1 MSPLLVIIL
10 WSLLTFTNIIPNYI
24 LPNPG
29 EVLISFYTL
38 IKNGELFVHAYNTLM
53 RVVLGFLIAS
63 AIAIP
68 LGIGI
73 GWSETIENI
82 FNPLIQILRPI
93 PPLAW
98 VPFALIWFGIGLK
111 SEVFII
117 FIGSFFPI
125 LLNTVDAVKG
135 VEKVFIESAYVLG
148 ANEQQILTKVVL
160 PGSLP
165 GIVLGMRV
173 GFGIGFMCTVAAEMI
188 AAKSGL
194 GYLIMDS
201 MRLMDTGTMLVGI
214 ITIGILGF

>member
-1 MSPLLVIIL
+1 M
-10 WSLLTFTNIIPNYI
+10 
-24 LPNPG
+24 
-29 EVLISFYTL
+29 
-38 IKNGELFVHAYNTLM
+38 
-53 RVVLGFLIAS
+53 
-63 AIAIP
+63 
-68 LGIGI
+68 
-73 GWSETIENI
+73 
-82 FNPLIQILRPI
+82 
-93 PPLAW
+93 
-98 VPFALIWFGIGLK
+98 
-111 SEVFII
+111 FII

-214 ITIGILGF
+214 ITIGILGFLIDTIFAKIEKREFKWRGKTT